1 MIMVIKQLLDF
12 IISVMDI
19 NNGFLIQYGLTPYGQ
34 VVFPISFTTISR
46 LTAVPFSKG
55 GYCQCS
61 SCTLTDAYVTNSNTS
76 SNYWIVVG
84 Y

>member
-1 MIMVIKQLLDF
+1 MVIKQLLDF